1 MVKRV
6 VTNSAVHGGEIQ
18 TVHPISTTLQVRT
31 YLVEQRS
38 FAIQHNIGALSLQQV
53 RQQMMARFAAAG
65 TAQNQNVVV
74 QSGLP
79 AVSID
84 GLLGGKQVFALIGAS
99 INGFRREG
107 NAIHKSP
114 FLRAR

>member
-6 VTNSAVHGGEIQ
+6 VTNGAVHGGEIQ
-18 TVHPISTTLQVRT
+18 AIHSISTTLQIRT

-53 RQQMMARFAAAG
+53 RQQMMTRFAAAG
-65 TAQNQNVVV
+65 TAQNQNVV